1 LVLQF
6 DEFGKNFPKSQKI
19 SPDAFVQL
27 AMQLAFYKTHRL
39 LGNAY
44 ESGALRQF
52 HLGRTEIIRACS
64 SEAADFVRAML
75 ASYATQSEK
84 AVLLSKALATHAQLT
99 RDALS
104 FDSFDRHLFGLK
116 QIALE
121 NRVQLPSLYES
132 VAFRRATHFYISSS
146 QISSRYEEVTTYG
159 PLVEDGYGCAYNI
172 METKLLFGISALNSC
187 AGTSAKLYAENL
199 RSSLLDCQKLLLKVN
214 SKL

>member
-1 LVLQF
+1 MLKF

-52 HLGRTEIIRACS
+52 HLGRTEVIRGCTS
-64 SEAADFVRAML
+64 DAALFVRAML
-75 ASYATQSEK
+75 SSASQSEK
-84 AVLLSKALATHAQLT
+84 AALLLKAIATHSQLT
-99 RDALS
+99 KSSLS
-104 FDSFDRHLFGLK
+104 FESFDRHLFGLK
-116 QIALE
+116 QIALQ
-121 NRVQLPSLYES
+121 NQIQLPHLYDS
-132 VAFRRATHFYISSS
+132 VAFKKASHFYISSS
-146 QISSRYEEVTTYG
+146 QISSQYEGVTCYG

-172 METKLLFGISALNSC
+172 MESQLLFGISALNSC
-187 AGTSAKLYAENL
+187 GQTSAKLYSENL
-199 RSSLLDCQKLLLKVN
+199 RSSLLDCQKLLLKIN